1 MTFVDLA
8 LEAIRE
14 VADEDSHIGNF
25 LDRDL
30 VDAST
35 IIRFASTH
43 PGYPHWRWCVAI
55 TGDEAHASVNE
66 VWMEPGDGALR
77 IPEWKPWS
85 ERIRPGDLGAGDVV
99 ETDPKDPRL
108 TAGYTGIADVDGAE
122 APLHP
127 LQWQIGLGRERVLSP
142 EGLEDAAQRWRHGD
156 DGPASQVAR
165 LADHKCSTCAWLLP
179 IGGTLGQAFG
189 VCAHDM
195 SPSDGHVVAM
205 DHGCGAHSDVVADP
219 TPVPVTELIIDDDTF
234 LDVESRDA
242 IHFDEPV
249 LVEDDALAA
258 DDVAAEEDVDAFA
271 EDQADAFAEDQ

>member
-14 VADEDSHIGNF
+14 VADEDSHIGNY

-30 VDAST
+30 VDSST

-122 APLHP
+122 APERACDRRRLRL
-127 LQWQIGLGRERVLSP
+127 LQGLGVLLSGLEQCLRTRQTCFKFADLLCLALRARVGEFLLGTVHAGSERRGGVVRERLTGGIGLAPLLLLEFAYR
-142 EGLEDAAQRWRHGD
+142 GLN
-156 DGPASQVAR
+156 
-165 LADHKCSTCAWLLP
+165 LA
-179 IGGTLGQAFG
+179 
-189 VCAHDM
+189 
-195 SPSDGHVVAM
+195 
-205 DHGCGAHSDVVADP
+205 
-219 TPVPVTELIIDDDTF
+219 
-234 LDVESRDA
+234 
-242 IHFDEPV
+242 
-249 LVEDDALAA
+249 
-258 DDVAAEEDVDAFA
+258 
-271 EDQADAFAEDQ
+271 